1 MLLCNMIKLRS
12 INKDIGAVD
21 ACFKVSDVKTT
32 GAALT
37 GNADGRH
44 GKTHCIACPLRNLKV
59 FRDFTPS
66 ELNFVEKFKKSDL
79 HLKSGEALM
88 MEGQS
93 TQTLY
98 TLMSGW
104 MYRYKAL
111 PDGRR
116 QVLNFIL
123 PGDFVGLQ
131 AAVFGEAQH
140 TVECLADSVLC
151 VFPRARLWTLY
162 EREPGLGFDVTW
174 LAAREEKMLDD
185 SLLSIGR
192 RSAAER
198 VAFILTHLLRRL
210 RELGLARGAAFD
222 TPFNQQHLAD
232 TLGLSLVHTNKTIRR
247 LTRLELIIWRDKT
260 LTILDEGK
268 LAGLAKYDRHNT
280 PPRPLI

>member
-1 MLLCNMIKLRS
+1 MNDAKSVELKAAVVS
-12 INKDIGAVD
+12 AAGHGAR
-21 ACFKVSDVKTT
+21 
-32 GAALT
+32 GAA
-37 GNADGRH
+37 
-44 GKTHCIACPLRNLKV
+44 KTHCFECPLRKKRV
-59 FRDFTPS
+59 FRNFSDS
-66 ELNFVEKFKKSDL
+66 ELEFVDKFKESDL
-79 HLKSGEALM
+79 HISSGETLM

-93 TQTLY
+93 STTLY
-98 TLMSGW
+98 TLLSGW

-116 QVLNFIL
+116 QVLNFML

-140 TVECLADSVLC
+140 TIECLTDCVLC
-151 VFPRARLWTLY
+151 VFPRSKLWKLY
-162 EREPGLGFDVTW
+162 ETEPGLGFDVTW

-210 RELGLARGAAFD
+210 RELGLANGTAFD

-232 TLGLSLVHTNKTIRR
+232 TLGLSLVHTNKTIRK
-247 LTRLELIIWRDKT
+247 LTLSKLIVWKDKI
-260 LTILDEGK
+260 LTIIDEEK
-268 LAGLAKYDRHNT
+268 LARLAKYDRQNSS
-280 PPRPLI
+280 PRPLI